1 MQIIYSAKASN
12 ELSDFLV
19 QIHLRIAKK
28 MSLYSQQP
36 DPIKFAKPIT
46 GTELFRFRIGDY
58 RVLFQMKD
66 NTIFVV
72 TIKKRDKAYLHLD

>member
-12 ELSDFLV
+12 ELSDFPA
-19 QIHLRIAKK
+19 QIQVRISQK

-36 DPIKFAKPIT
+36 NPIKFAKPIS

-58 RVLFQMKD
+58 RVLFKVS
-66 NTIFVV
+66 NNIIFVV
-72 TIKKRDKAYLHLD
+72 TIKKRDKAYLNLD